1 MLPNITIV
9 GNLAADPELRYTQ
22 QGVAVATFTVMTSKR
37 TKQGNDWVD
46 EKTTP
51 WKVTVWETLAE
62 NVASSLAKGLPV
74 IVSGQAYENS
84 WEKDGQT
91 FRRIEVTAYNVGVDL
106 SRRTV
111 IVGERSP
118 AKNVPSKVPPAPMPT
133 DIDVPF

>member
-1 MLPNITIV
+1 MIPSITIV

-37 TKQGNDWVD
+37 TKQGDEWVD

-51 WKVTVWETLAE
+51 WKVTVWDNLAE
-62 NVASSLAKGLPV
+62 NVVSSLAKGHPV

-91 FRRIEVTAYNVGVDL
+91 YRRIEVTAYNVGVDL
-106 SRRTV
+106 ARRSVTV
-111 IVGERSP
+111 GDKP
-118 AKNVPSKVPPAPMPT
+118 AAALTAARKPAPLPPT
-133 DIDVPF
+133 DVPF